1 MSNELKKVLA
11 GKDVKMHTFV
21 SKTEDGFQGA
31 SSRAGLETAMQLLQV
46 FMTQNAPQ
54 RTLALRY
61 GTTFSSGLNMLFYDN
76 LLALMQVDAL
86 GGRLSI

>member
-1 MSNELKKVLA
+1 
-11 GKDVKMHTFV
+11 
-21 SKTEDGFQGA
+21 
-31 SSRAGLETAMQLLQV
+31 MQLPQV

-61 GTTFSSGLNMLFYDN
+61 GTTFSSGLNMLFYYN